1 MATLYFSIFAAVSFY
16 QLIGAYTAFALMG
29 LITVCAGALAVRLD
43 SMLVAVLGL
52 LGGYGTPVMLASGQK
67 NFVGLFAYTLLLGC
81 GILGISIKKNWHL
94 LNYLGFVCTYIL
106 FFGSMRDYQPPD
118 DFSSVMPFLVGFFV
132 LYSTTLFLFNVVN
145 RVKSTLLELLGL
157 LLNAGIFFATS
168 YYLVENR
175 YGYQMVAVVSLGLTA
190 FYAAHVYYFLIRKV
204 SDRELMLGFMGLASF
219 FLAVTVPLLLSSQWI
234 TVSWAI
240 QAFVM
245 LWMADKLK
253 SEFLRQVAFL
263 LYGFVLVRFGWLD
276 LRGQYLSGQAGAT
289 DVRLGEYLWQMIAR
303 LVEFGVPV
311 ASVAGAYYLLK
322 TPVSAARLVMDSTN
336 DVAQWVQKRWAIQ
349 CAVFLAL
356 GMMFLFLHL
365 ELNRTMG
372 YLFPPCRM
380 PVLSL
385 LWLGICLLFLQEY
398 AARPSHVAL
407 AFLGAFVAG
416 VLIKLV
422 MFDLRFWDLQETML
436 YGDSYS
442 FVDATMRLLDFG
454 ALVAFFILACS
465 LLAGRAPQLK
475 LATLAGSLALFLSF
489 LFLTLE
495 LNTFLF
501 HFVPALRAGGISILW
516 SVFAL
521 GLIVAGIH
529 RQKSALRYTGLA
541 LFTVVGFKVFFADL
555 ANLDQFYRIVAFILL
570 GLLILFGAFIYL
582 KYRQTFVSKPTT
594 VDEEVGT

>member
-1 MATLYFSIFAAVSFY
+1 
-16 QLIGAYTAFALMG
+16 
-29 LITVCAGALAVRLD
+29 
-43 SMLVAVLGL
+43 
-52 LGGYGTPVMLASGQK
+52 
-67 NFVGLFAYTLLLGC
+67 
-81 GILGISIKKNWHL
+81 
-94 LNYLGFVCTYIL
+94 
-106 FFGSMRDYQPPD
+106 
-118 DFSSVMPFLVGFFV
+118 
-132 LYSTTLFLFNVVN
+132 
-145 RVKSTLLELLGL
+145 
-157 LLNAGIFFATS
+157 
-168 YYLVENR
+168 VENL
-175 YGYQMVAVVSLGLTA
+175 YGSRAVAVVTLGLTA
-190 FYAAHVYYFLIRKV
+190 LYAAHVYYFLIRKV
-204 SDRELMLGFMGLASF
+204 PDRELMLGFMGLAVF
-219 FLAVTVPLLLSSQWI
+219 FLAVTVPLLLSREWI

-263 LYGFVLVRFGWLD
+263 LYGLVLVRFGVLD
-276 LRGQYLSGQAGAT
+276 LPGQYFSAQAGAI
-289 DVRLGEYLWQMIAR
+289 DVPLGEYVRQMVAR

-311 ASVAGAYYLLK
+311 ASIAGAYYLLK
-322 TPVSAARLVMDSTN
+322 TPVSAARVVVDIAN
-336 DVAQWVQKRWAIQ
+336 DMAQWVQKRWAIQ
-349 CAVFLAL
+349 CAVFIAL
-356 GMMFLFLHL
+356 GMLFMFLHL

-385 LWLGICLLFLQEY
+385 LWLGICLLFLHEY
-398 AARPSHVAL
+398 LVRQSRVAL

-416 VLIKLV
+416 VLVKLV
-422 MFDLRFWDLQETML
+422 LFDLSFWDFQETML
-436 YGDSYS
+436 YGNSYS
-442 FVDATMRLLDFG
+442 FLDAAMRLLDFG
-454 ALVAFFILACS
+454 ALVAFFTLAYRS
-465 LLAGRAPQLK
+465 LAGGALQWK
-475 LATLAGSLALFLSF
+475 LSTLAGSLALFLTF

-516 SVFAL
+516 SMFAL

-529 RQKSALRYTGLA
+529 RQTSALRYTGLA

-582 KYRQTFVSKPTT
+582 KYRQTFASHPVT